1 MLFAL
6 GYMYQGIKDTIV
18 YDPIQAIDILG
29 FNFTTDLGKLSQY
42 VEDHGFTIEEIG
54 LDKFINP
61 NPIGIRSFD
70 ELEEIYQNNKDV
82 YDNLVWLM
90 NNANN
95 YDEYLVFKEVYE
107 SLYITR
113 LSFDMFRDYSI
124 NGQEPKTYTEYIR
137 NSNVGLY
144 NVLMNCD
151 AIQKETERQQEIS
164 RVINFIVEDIYVYLD
179 KDMFKYVF
187 NYIPTINLDY
197 IRKYIW
203 NILDFFKSYKVDVL
217 HTNIIYKFDDRLH
230 NKVRIYDRLLFHY
243 IYTRTDRVDIRD
255 CAKFLN
261 TVNYKEYIK
270 IVEQLHFDITYW
282 KEKHFYDY
290 VWIHDEFGGLLSRV
304 HWHDHVRIWDTI
316 AAINHVY
323 TWGDLINV
331 RDCMKNTIIKNP
343 KDKIGIED
351 VIYFKYVDEHEP
363 LT

>member
-1 MLFAL
+1 
-6 GYMYQGIKDTIV
+6 
-18 YDPIQAIDILG
+18 
-29 FNFTTDLGKLSQY
+29 
-42 VEDHGFTIEEIG
+42 
-54 LDKFINP
+54 
-61 NPIGIRSFD
+61 
-70 ELEEIYQNNKDV
+70 
-82 YDNLVWLM
+82 
-90 NNANN
+90 
-95 YDEYLVFKEVYE
+95 
-107 SLYITR
+107 
-113 LSFDMFRDYSI
+113 
-124 NGQEPKTYTEYIR
+124 
-137 NSNVGLY
+137 
-144 NVLMNCD
+144 
-151 AIQKETERQQEIS
+151 
-164 RVINFIVEDIYVYLD
+164 
-179 KDMFKYVF
+179 MFKYVF

-243 IYTRTDRVDIRD
+243 IYTRTDRVNVRD